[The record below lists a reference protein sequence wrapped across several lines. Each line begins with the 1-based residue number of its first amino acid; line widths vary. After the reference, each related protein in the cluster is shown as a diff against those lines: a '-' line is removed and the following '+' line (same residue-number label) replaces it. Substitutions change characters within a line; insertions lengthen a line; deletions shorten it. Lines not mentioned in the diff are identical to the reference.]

1 MSESR
6 RKQHGSRSD
15 NVLIVL
21 ILFCIII
28 CSGCYSEINKTV
40 DHGKKDTE
48 PKYRYDADISVKNSF
63 TMRQQAALAQLSAFP
78 VEKGFYWFNGP
89 LWFYDV
95 SSAEKLCAC
104 AVAGC
109 QHVDNSCPA
118 VVPNC
123 SCFWIEGTTL
133 YAFSDAE
140 EGLMLVVSDLK
151 TGKKNSKVLIKNDS
165 RTRFDIGYA
174 FFSQVWIIIHG
185 YRSDDAGQK
194 AVTYVYENATENLV
208 KLIEDDETSDG
219 TPLGVYGKYLLV
231 SWKQYEESVLEY
243 EAFINKYVLNKA
255 DMHSLFEQYRE
266 YLQSIP
272 CTREKRL
279 YDLETMTYTDILKD
293 LQGDSDLYPDVDF
306 SSSYSTFGEYI
317 LYTLGNQVLRY
328 NMVTGER
335 EVLVERE
342 HVVNGFL
349 WDGKLLY
356 IVSEDGACTI
366 FIYDPE
372 SGETVQLKNNGNTKY
387 TEFGIHNETKDAF
400 IGIYNESN
408 AWILKEDYYNER
420 YDKAVVYRRY

>member
-1 MSESR
+1 MNKSR
-6 RKQHGSRSD
+6 RKSA
-15 NVLIVL
+15 VLLNIVL
-21 ILFCIII
+21 VILLLFCIII
-28 CSGCYSEINKTV
+28 CTGCYAGLNESVESIEKN
-40 DHGKKDTE
+40 TE
-48 PKYRYDADISVKNSF
+48 DEKIYDNAVAVKHSF
-63 TMRQQAALAQLSAFP
+63 TMRQQAAARISAFP
-78 VEKGFYWFNGP
+78 VEEGFYWFDGP

-95 SSAEKLCAC
+95 SSAKKFCAC
-104 AVAGC
+104 AIAGC

-123 SCFWIEGTTL
+123 SYFWIEGTTL
-133 YAFSDAE
+133 YAFSDSE
-140 EGLMLVVSDLK
+140 EGLMLVVSNLK
-151 TGKKNSKVLIKNDS
+151 TGEKHSRILLKNNS

-174 FFSQVWIIIHG
+174 FFSEGWVAFQC

-194 AVTYVYENATENLV
+194 AVTYVYEIETENLV
-208 KLIEDDETSDG
+208 TLIDADDTSGGD
-219 TPLGVYGKYLLV
+219 PLGIYEKYVLA
-231 SWKQYEESVLEY
+231 SWCRYEEPVLEY
-243 EAFINKYVLNKA
+243 DEYIKEYSLEGK
-255 DMHSLFEQYRE
+255 DMGSISDQYRE

-272 CTREKRL
+272 RTREKRL
-279 YDLETMTYTDILKD
+279 YDLETMSYVDILKD

-342 HVVNGFL
+342 HIVNGFL

-356 IVSEDGACTI
+356 IVNEDGACSI

-372 SGETVQLKNNGNTKY
+372 SRETVQLKNNGNTKY
-387 TEFGIHNETKDAF
+387 TEFGIHDETKDAF
-400 IGIYNESN
+400 IGIYNESY

-420 YDKAVVYRRY
+420 YDKAIVYRRY